1 MDWSRAFKEPLT
13 LRLVIDGLGSLPDQW
28 LFIPSATRAI
38 DFATPC
44 YCLSIDANELS
55 PEEQDELDAYPETI
69 GLGSFLCVSQLEDVA
84 QNLRQ
89 QVPQFSDKDLVQAI
103 NYYWRHD
110 AFIDLVG
117 RSPCGLA

>member
-1 MDWSRAFKEPLT
+1 MPL
-13 LRLVIDGLGSLPDQW
+13 RSVIDALGSLPDQW
-28 LFIPSATRAI
+28 LYISAATRAI
-38 DFATPC
+38 EFSTPC

-69 GLGSFLCVSQLEDVA
+69 GLYSFLCVSQLEDIA

-89 QVPQFSDKDLVQAI
+89 QVPRFSDQDLVQAI

-110 AFIDLVG
+110 AFINLIGWSPVG
-117 RSPCGLA
+117 SA

>member
-1 MDWSRAFKEPLT
+1 MDWSSAFKEPMP
-13 LRLVIDGLGSLPDQW
+13 LREVIDVLGSLPDQW
-28 LFIPSATRAI
+28 LYVPAATRAI
-38 DFATPC
+38 EFATPC

-69 GLGSFLCVSQLEDVA
+69 GLDSFLCVSQLEDIA

-103 NYYWRHD
+103 NHYWRHD
-110 AFIDLVG
+110 AFINLVG
-117 RSPCGLA
+117 LSPFGLA